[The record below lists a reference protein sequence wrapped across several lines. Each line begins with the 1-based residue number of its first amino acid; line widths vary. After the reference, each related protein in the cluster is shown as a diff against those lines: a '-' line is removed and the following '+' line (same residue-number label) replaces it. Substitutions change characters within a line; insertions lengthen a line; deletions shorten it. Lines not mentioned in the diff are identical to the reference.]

1 MAILV
6 SLLALTSCGTP
17 LEGNDALAAMQYI
30 DEQMSGIQGYDVTI
44 TMETDGVEM
53 AIDAKLDLSGEKP
66 KMYMSTETMGMGI
79 EATLVDGTMYMLVDM
94 GGITVK
100 QKTTDST
107 QIDEMMGELNSVSS
121 EYEYISAEFI
131 SREDGVYVIKATLS
145 ELDAKDLIGDVG
157 ELVISDIT
165 ATVTYECDA
174 EGRVSKTVIEYGY
187 TLDGE
192 PYDAVMTMEFN
203 NFEIPVITAPA
214 DADAYEEMTE

>member
-1 MAILV
+1 
-6 SLLALTSCGTP
+6 
-17 LEGNDALAAMQYI
+17 MQYI